1 MTTEPVILAERVDPP
16 VAELVLT
23 IPPDLRYLRGH
34 FPDAPVLPGVVQ
46 LAWALELAK
55 RFLGVAGAVHG
66 IEALKFRQVI
76 EPRARVTLTLTYAEN
91 TGKLHFSYESDRGP
105 HSSGRIAL
113 R

>member
-1 MTTEPVILAERVDPP
+1 VTSEPVILAERVEPP

-23 IPPDLRYLRGH
+23 VPPDLRYFRGH
-34 FPDAPVLPGVVQ
+34 FPGAPVLPGVVQ
-46 LAWALELAK
+46 LSWALKLAN
-55 RFLGVAGAVHG
+55 RFLGVAVDVRG

-76 EPRARVTLTLTYAEN
+76 RPEARVTLTLTYAEK

>member
-1 MTTEPVILAERVDPP
+1 VTTEPVILAERVEPP
-16 VAELVLT
+16 VAELMLE

-46 LAWALELAK
+46 VAWVLELAK
-55 RFLGVAGAVHG
+55 RYLGIASDVGG

-76 EPRARVTLTLTYAEN
+76 RPQAHVRLTLTHAER
-91 TGKLHFSYESDRGP
+91 TGKLHFSYESDLGP
-105 HSSGRIAL
+105 HSSGRIVL